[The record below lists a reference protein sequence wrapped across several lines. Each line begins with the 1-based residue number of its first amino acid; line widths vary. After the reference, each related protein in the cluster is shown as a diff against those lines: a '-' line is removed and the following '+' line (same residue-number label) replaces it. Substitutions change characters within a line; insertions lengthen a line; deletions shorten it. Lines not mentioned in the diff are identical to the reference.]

1 VRRRGTVRAKAQHRK
16 PTRLKRGNAP
26 TARRGSSS
34 QLADL
39 QEQLKGQAREL
50 EEARDERAALAV
62 VLRVISS
69 SPNDT
74 QPVFETILR
83 HVPRLCQ
90 APFCWIFRYDGQLI
104 HFVAAHGLSQEV
116 AEVFRSAYPM
126 PPGRASA
133 AARAILDGV
142 VAEVPDIPADPEY
155 QHSHLAAM
163 MNFRSVV
170 AVPMLKDGSSLGAII
185 MARPQ
190 VGRFPE
196 PQIRLLCNFADQAV
210 IAIENTRLFN
220 ELRESLQQQTAT
232 ADVLKVISRSM
243 YPSSYRLMPTMP
255 MEPARGSVTGRV
267 LLERK
272 SVQIIDVVADP
283 EYTLIEIQ
291 KRVGFRTLLGVPLL
305 RQATPIGVL
314 HLYRTVVRPFTN
326 KQIELV
332 ETFADQ
338 AVIAIENVRLLNE
351 LRESLQKQ
359 TATSEVLGVISRSS
373 GDLAPVFETILA
385 NATRICEAKFG
396 SMYLNEGGAVRIVA
410 MHNAPPSFAEERRRN
425 PLIPPDTTLG
435 RILATKQTVQ
445 IADLQNGPAHINA
458 PSGTTGAQLAK
469 LAGARTVVVVPMLKE
484 SELVGVII
492 IYRQEVRPFTDGQIE
507 LVKSFASQAVIAIE
521 NTRLL
526 HELRQRTAD
535 LREAHDQVLAQAADL
550 ATWNRTLE
558 QRVAEQVAEIERVG
572 RLKSFLPPQIAQ
584 LVVSAGHESVLESHR
599 RDVSV
604 VFCDLRG
611 FTAFSEL
618 AEPEEV
624 MLVLR
629 EYQTK
634 LGVLINKFE
643 GTVERFSGDG
653 LLVVFN
659 DPLPCPDAS
668 MRAVQMALE
677 MRDEVAKLSVKWS
690 HSGHDIGF
698 GVGIAHGYA
707 TLGSIGY
714 EGRLQYS
721 VTGKVANL
729 ASRLCDQA
737 KDGQILVDINV
748 FSAVET
754 LADVEFAGEL
764 ALKGFSR
771 PVKAFNVCNLRSP
784 QS

>member
-1 VRRRGTVRAKAQHRK
+1 MVRPRPESAVGR
-16 PTRLKRGNAP
+16 
-26 TARRGSSS
+26 
-34 QLADL
+34 
-39 QEQLKGQAREL
+39 
-50 EEARDERAALAV
+50 AV
-62 VLRVISS
+62 VTKQV
-69 SPNDT
+69 
-74 QPVFETILR
+74 V
-83 HVPRLCQ
+83 HV
-90 APFCWIFRYDGQLI
+90 DD
-104 HFVAAHGLSQEV
+104 VKTTAAYLE
-116 AEVFRSAYPM
+116 RDP
-126 PPGRASA
+126 
-133 AARAILDGV
+133 LV
-142 VAEVPDIPADPEY
+142 VAGAE
-155 QHSHLAAM
+155 
-163 MNFRSVV
+163 
-170 AVPMLKDGSSLGAII
+170 LG
-185 MARPQ
+185 
-190 VGRFPE
+190 G
-196 PQIRLLCNFADQAV
+196 
-210 IAIENTRLFN
+210 
-220 ELRESLQQQTAT
+220 
-232 ADVLKVISRSM
+232 
-243 YPSSYRLMPTMP
+243 
-255 MEPARGSVTGRV
+255 
-267 LLERK
+267 
-272 SVQIIDVVADP
+272 
-283 EYTLIEIQ
+283 
-291 KRVGFRTLLGVPLL
+291 
-305 RQATPIGVL
+305 
-314 HLYRTVVRPFTN
+314 YRTV
-326 KQIELV
+326 
-332 ETFADQ
+332 
-338 AVIAIENVRLLNE
+338 
-351 LRESLQKQ
+351 
-359 TATSEVLGVISRSS
+359 
-373 GDLAPVFETILA
+373 LA
-385 NATRICEAKFG
+385 
-396 SMYLNEGGAVRIVA
+396 
-410 MHNAPPSFAEERRRN
+410 
-425 PLIPPDTTLG
+425 
-435 RILATKQTVQ
+435 
-445 IADLQNGPAHINA
+445 
-458 PSGTTGAQLAK
+458 
-469 LAGARTVVVVPMLKE
+469 VPMLKE
-484 SELVGVII
+484 SVLVGVIVVF
-492 IYRQEVRPFTDGQIE
+492 RQEVRPFTDKHIE
-507 LVKSFASQAVIAIE
+507 LVKNFSAQAVIAIE

-526 HELRQRTAD
+526 NELRQRTAD
-535 LREAHDQVLAQAADL
+535 LREAHDRVTAQAADL
-550 ATWNRTLE
+550 ETWNRTLE

>member
-1 VRRRGTVRAKAQHRK
+1 MKMRHCKTTK
-16 PTRLKRGNAP
+16 LKRRNER
-26 TARRGSSS
+26 TAARRRGSSA
-34 QLADL
+34 ADM
-39 QEQLKGQAREL
+39 QEQLDRLTRELAEAREQQSATS
-50 EEARDERAALAV
+50 E
-62 VLRVISS
+62 VLQVISS
-69 SPNDT
+69 SPT
-74 QPVFETILR
+74 ELEPVFQVMLANAVR
-83 HVPRLCQ
+83 VCDAKFGSLRLCDGDLLRLVAQHNIPSQLFAALRKRNAYDHGTSMAQ
-90 APFCWIFRYDGQLI
+90 AVRTKQIVHTVDIRKEPFLDESI
-104 HFVAAHGLSQEV
+104 
-116 AEVFRSAYPM
+116 
-126 PPGRASA
+126 RA
-133 AARAILDGV
+133 
-142 VAEVPDIPADPEY
+142 
-155 QHSHLAAM
+155 
-163 MNFRSVV
+163 V
-170 AVPMLKDGSSLGAII
+170 AVKYG
-185 MARPQ
+185 
-190 VGRFPE
+190 
-196 PQIRLLCNFADQAV
+196 
-210 IAIENTRLFN
+210 
-220 ELRESLQQQTAT
+220 LRT
-232 ADVLKVISRSM
+232 VL
-243 YPSSYRLMPTMP
+243 
-255 MEPARGSVTGRV
+255 A
-267 LLERK
+267 
-272 SVQIIDVVADP
+272 
-283 EYTLIEIQ
+283 
-291 KRVGFRTLLGVPLL
+291 VPLL
-305 RQATPIGVL
+305 
-314 HLYRTVVRPFTN
+314 H
-326 KQIELV
+326 
-332 ETFADQ
+332 
-338 AVIAIENVRLLNE
+338 EN
-351 LRESLQKQ
+351 
-359 TATSEVLGVISRSS
+359 AVLGVI
-373 GDLAPVFETILA
+373 V
-385 NATRICEAKFG
+385 
-396 SMYLNEGGAVRIVA
+396 
-410 MHNAPPSFAEERRRN
+410 
-425 PLIPPDTTLG
+425 
-435 RILATKQTVQ
+435 
-445 IADLQNGPAHINA
+445 
-458 PSGTTGAQLAK
+458 
-469 LAGARTVVVVPMLKE
+469 
-484 SELVGVII
+484 
-492 IYRQEVRPFTDGQIE
+492 IYRKEVRPFSDRQIE
-507 LVKSFASQAVIAIE
+507 LVKNFAHQAVIAIE

-526 HELRQRTAD
+526 NELRQCTAD
-535 LREAHDQVLAQAADL
+535 LREAHDRVTAQAADL
-550 ATWNRTLE
+550 ETWNRTLE

-771 PVKAFNVCNLRSP
+771 PVKAFNVCNLRRP